1 MKTLVES
8 IFGDNINSA
17 IKINGVEIYEPDW
30 KLCEEYFKKR
40 RKKYFGT
47 KATGLNTTGIQT
59 KVTVRL
65 GDMQEEYDIL
75 YNEDDCIIARNV
87 EYGSFN
93 DDIYVL
99 CPETIYMCHEAS
111 ELHGRT
117 YAFSLTN
124 IDEANDFDISFN
136 WYQDSR
142 RGWSWIGGSYSGR
155 WVEKMEEA
163 GFESLV
169 GYIPGTISR
178 KAQDIIKKYTK

>member
-1 MKTLVES
+1 MKSLVES
-8 IFGDNINSA
+8 IFGDNVKSA

-47 KATGLNTTGIQT
+47 KAT
-59 KVTVRL
+59 VEL
-65 GDMQEEYDIL
+65 GDLYADYNIV
-75 YNEDDCIIARNV
+75 YNEDDCVVAI
-87 EYGSFN
+87 GTDP
-93 DDIYVL
+93 DDFDVYVL

-169 GYIPGTISR
+169 GYIPGTISK